1 MPPLRV
7 TWICTRVITYHMC
20 CLFTSLWV
28 FPTVSMWE
36 TGFYLNSS
44 ILWSGTCESAKGAKG
59 HDLSWVLSSCSW
71 WGDVIS
77 ADPWPSSPAAD
88 FYLRCILVMK
98 CHVTTL
104 NLSGFSLFVIGAF
117 NTHLQAEIRLDVQGG
132 LVSAIVE
139 SSSGSAASQIVA
151 PCIYKYPPL
160 CRLLS

>member
-1 MPPLRV
+1 MPPLQV
-7 TWICTRVITYHMC
+7 TWICMRVITYHMC

-44 ILWSGTCESAKGAKG
+44 ILWSGTCKSAKGAKG

-88 FYLRCILVMK
+88 FYLRCVLVMK

-104 NLSGFSLFVIGAF
+104 ILSGFSLF
-117 NTHLQAEIRLDVQGG
+117 LW
-132 LVSAIVE
+132 LVLLKHI
-139 SSSGSAASQIVA
+139 
-151 PCIYKYPPL
+151 
-160 CRLLS
+160 CRLRSGLMCRGACFCHSWVQQWQCCIPNSCSMYISILLFEDF